1 MSWGHP
7 SSPHGLAIIVWV
19 PVSSVRQEGD
29 TEGIQ
34 TWRGEDDTSW
44 IMLNPKGSAK
54 HDQELT
60 GKLIEVKPEGHS
72 FSRVI
77 TFLCLSNE
85 QRKTE
90 RFKNVIFI
98 YT

>member
-1 MSWGHP
+1 MKGRRRHLMDNAKP
-7 SSPHGLAIIVWV
+7 
-19 PVSSVRQEGD
+19 Q
-29 TEGIQ
+29 GI
-34 TWRGEDDTSW
+34 
-44 IMLNPKGSAK
+44 AK

-85 QRKTE
+85 QGKTE
-90 RFKNVIFI
+90 RFKDVIFI

>member
-1 MSWGHP
+1 MDNAKP
-7 SSPHGLAIIVWV
+7 
-19 PVSSVRQEGD
+19 Q
-29 TEGIQ
+29 GI
-34 TWRGEDDTSW
+34 
-44 IMLNPKGSAK
+44 AK
-54 HDQELT
+54 HDQEPT

-85 QRKTE
+85 QGKTE
-90 RFKNVIFI
+90 RFKDVIFI